1 MLHLYVLFF
10 ADNLRK
16 YLYIKKQIAISSKKM
31 YNKVNLMEGLM
42 DTSENIELNETIDE
56 EKIAHSHPKNRP
68 SKITRE
74 LKKAEE
80 EEHSSSK
87 KPTEDPE
94 DPDDEDPIGETV
106 DDDDDDDETDSD
118 DDDGEEDENELK
130 QLEQQKQRETQPL
143 ITLDPLSKL
152 TNEEA
157 KKALKEKPKG
167 PTKIDRSPFQQFLD
181 FFMHGVKGAQIKN
194 GEISKK
200 PRIIDQILLGLGFKS
215 FKRDILIHEQ
225 ANKYWNRIALGLR
238 KDKSLLNTDKVDK
251 KIRREERLEKM
262 PIQKALT
269 EQKKRQQEEH
279 IVQTMYLQ
287 RNAETL
293 QRNLADRIIE
303 QRRTENIRQQ
313 LAALQEKETTN
324 ATQLKEHATRV
335 AQNELTQTNSA
346 QKKETAKEAE
356 IITTAGTTNK
366 ETGEKSIQK
375 QVIEAIEKKAI
386 ETRKQEQS
394 VLRQSDDVMHLQQM
408 QQQIMQ
414 QSAQAQTISMQMQ
427 QNLSAVATLRAHTHP
442 PKPPRL
448 VENTDASDRTAHELG
463 RTIASNPNATIE
475 LVNTVN
481 KQGGDSDVTQ
491 KVLDNAY
498 RLKEKQETNNTPVG
512 RSGGGTIVPDAPTDN
527 DNSQLRGQQQGRN

>member
-1 MLHLYVLFF
+1 
-10 ADNLRK
+10 
-16 YLYIKKQIAISSKKM
+16 M

-94 DPDDEDPIGETV
+94 DPDDDEDPIGETV
-106 DDDDDDDETDSD
+106 DDDDDDDDETDSD
-118 DDDGEEDENELK
+118 DDGGEEDENELK

-262 PIQKALT
+262 PIQKALA

-279 IVQTMYLQ
+279 IVQTMQ
-287 RNAETL
+287 RQRDTETL

-324 ATQLKEHATRV
+324 ATHSKENATRV
-335 AQNELTQTNSA
+335 AQNELTQKNSA

-375 QVIEAIEKKAI
+375 QAIEEKEKRI
-386 ETRKQEQS
+386 TETRKQEQS

-408 QQQIMQ
+408 QQQIMR
-414 QSAQAQTISMQMQ
+414 QSAQSQAINMQMQ
-427 QNLSAVATLRAHTHP
+427 QNSDAVAALRAHTHP

-463 RTIASNPNATIE
+463 RTIASNPNATKVFADTAE
-475 LVNTVN
+475 AL
-481 KQGGDSDVTQ
+481 GGDPTLAN
-491 KVLDNAY
+491 KARENA
-498 RLKEKQETNNTPVG
+498 RRIQGAESEGNSSTAVG
-512 RSGGGTIVPDAPTDN
+512 RTIDGGSRVSETLSED
-527 DNSQLRGQQQGRN
+527 DNSQLRNSQPQGRE